1 MQLLSPRCGIL
12 ECGESDALHVAEGIA
27 PFDRAT
33 RFVMVAREE
42 EWPFAWLQSLD
53 EPALAFVVAPLELL
67 FPDRAEEALNA
78 YGGSDE
84 ACDSCHLAAY
94 GIVVLDRDP
103 AKLTINLLAP
113 LVVDFERKQARQL
126 LLDGPLEQT
135 RELLEPA
142 LRSLAHA

>member
-1 MQLLSPRCGIL
+1 MQLLSPRCGLL
-12 ECGESDALHVAEGIA
+12 ECAESDALHVAEGIA

-33 RFVMVAREE
+33 RYVMVAREE

-53 EPALAFVVAPLELL
+53 EPALAFVLGPLELL
-67 FPDRAEEALNA
+67 FPDRAEEALCA
-78 YGGSDE
+78 YAKGEE
-84 ACDSCHLAAY
+84 ACNSSLLAAY

-103 AKLTINLLAP
+103 ARLTINLLAP
-113 LVVDFERKQARQL
+113 LVVDFERKRARQII
-126 LLDGPLEQT
+126 LDGPLEQT